1 MQRVN
6 GNELLTRG
14 TKTEDSVRELPLPNR
29 LYDWL
34 GEHYENIKAEY
45 ALRGVTWLGT
55 GLIFVSEVGT
65 ALWPDNI
72 EARFRKIRAAAGLPK
87 TIKLHHA
94 RHTLAT
100 LCDEC
105 GCTEALK
112 ADILGHSK
120 KTQSQK
126 YTHGRIEAMRV
137 VLQAVE
143 DRLLGGVA
151 LGEMVG

>member
-1 MQRVN
+1 MNTNLITVEDQAAA
-6 GNELLTRG
+6 LLC
-14 TKTEDSVRELPLPNR
+14 R
-29 LYDWL
+29 LAAARLEMD
-34 GEHYENIKAEY
+34 
-45 ALRGVTWLGT
+45 
-55 GLIFVSEVGT
+55 EV
-65 ALWPDNI
+65 
-72 EARFRKIRAAAGLPK
+72 KIRAAAGLPR

-126 YTHGRIEAMRV
+126 YTHGRISAMRD
-137 VLQAVE
+137 VLQRVE
-143 DRLLGGVA
+143 DRLLGDVVLEEKTGT
-151 LGEMVG
+151 